1 MSTSNTE
8 IPGMGPMPD
17 PLGFMKDLWGGVKMP
32 GMTMPSLSVDDIN
45 KQIAD
50 LKAVES
56 WLALNMNMLRGT
68 IQALEVQSATLTAL
82 QSMGQT
88 MGQSMGSMEQAM
100 GAAMSAAGSM
110 AGMNPM
116 GAMPA
121 AAAAG
126 AAPAEEAPVQP
137 ASPFSFTPPTA
148 EKPPAPEPE
157 PVAKEAD
164 PAGEGSGVD
173 SVLAGAAA
181 PFVNPAG
188 WWSLLQDQFR
198 QAVEKAME
206 PDAATGPARKRPAA
220 KASGATKKPA
230 SGAKPATPAK
240 STTAVKNAKTAKS
253 AKSAK
258 TTAAARPARSAAV
271 KAKAKGGS
279 AGSRASASPAA
290 GRKRG

>member
-8 IPGMGPMPD
+8 IPGMGPMAD

-110 AGMNPM
+110 AGLNPM

-121 AAAAG
+121 AG
-126 AAPAEEAPVQP
+126 AAPPAASGGPAAADEAPVQP

-157 PVAKEAD
+157 PMATAAD
-164 PAGEGSGVD
+164 GSGVD

-181 PFVNPAG
+181 PFANPAG
-188 WWSLLQDQFR
+188 WWNLLQDQFR

-206 PDAATGPARKRPAA
+206 PDAANGPAKKRPAA

-230 SGAKPATPAK
+230 SGARGATAAK
-240 STTAVKNAKTAKS
+240 SAKSVKSVKSAKS
-253 AKSAK
+253 AKSAP
-258 TTAAARPARSAAV
+258 AARPAKAAAV
-271 KAKAKGGS
+271 KAKGGS
-279 AGSRASASPAA
+279 TRSRASASPKLAA